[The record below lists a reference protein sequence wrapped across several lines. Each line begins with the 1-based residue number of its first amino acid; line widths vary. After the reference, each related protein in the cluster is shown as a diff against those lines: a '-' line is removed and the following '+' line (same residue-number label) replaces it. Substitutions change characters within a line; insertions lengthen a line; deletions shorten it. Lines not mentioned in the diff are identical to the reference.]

1 MYRIFTCITQEH
13 HYGLLALAV
22 TICVVGATLS
32 VLLLRRMIHGRG
44 PRMWYICALS
54 SVIGGATIWS
64 THFTAMLAY
73 DPGLDHSYDFGWT
86 VLSFGFA
93 VVGLLLTNAVLT
105 REDMRWRAPVAGI
118 LFGLTVSTM
127 HYVGMVAYNV
137 SADFIWEPER
147 IATSILLG
155 AFFGAVAYHRMLF
168 PVTRVCWLGAV
179 IGMVLAIA
187 TMHFMGMTSF
197 SMFPNPTIDIPPRKI
212 SDLEFSVIIGGVTAL
227 LFLVGFTSHSFE
239 TNLERESRGRLRH
252 AATHDH
258 LTGLP
263 NRLHLSTYLAKL
275 AVQLDDDETHNVAIL
290 SVDLDLFKPV
300 NDVYGH
306 AVGDIVLCEI
316 ARRLSDVLQKGEFL
330 ARTGGDEF
338 IAIKNGFKRKDE
350 VTAFSNRLHA
360 AIIEPI
366 NLERTLVTLGASIG
380 IANTVD
386 DGRDLY
392 ALSIKSDHA
401 LYRAKKQVD
410 AHACSFNAEIDQK
423 NQEKLL
429 LINDLRNAVKNGE
442 LELVYQLQ
450 NAINTLEPI
459 GFECLL
465 RWNHPTRGRI
475 PPNEFIPLAEET
487 GLIRDIGLWVL
498 RSACQ
503 EAVKWPRPYGVA
515 VNVAPQQLVQPSF
528 ADYVSNILNETGLP
542 AHRLELEITEASM
555 INDQSHTLQ
564 VMHELKDLGIHI
576 AMDDFGTGYSSL
588 ATLQAFPFDK
598 IKIDRSFITEVHL
611 NDQRAAIV
619 RSTLLLGAALDIP
632 ILAEGVETQQE
643 LAFLETEKCSAVQ
656 GFYFGK
662 PLSLAELRNFMK
674 SAGPISFPKAV

>member
-338 IAIKNGFKRKDE
+338 IAIKNGF
-350 VTAFSNRLHA
+350 
-360 AIIEPI
+360 
-366 NLERTLVTLGASIG
+366 
-380 IANTVD
+380 
-386 DGRDLY
+386 
-392 ALSIKSDHA
+392 IKSDHA

>member
-168 PVTRVCWLGAV
+168 PVTR
-179 IGMVLAIA
+179 
-187 TMHFMGMTSF
+187 GMTSF

-360 AIIEPI
+360 
-366 NLERTLVTLGASIG
+366 
-380 IANTVD
+380 
-386 DGRDLY
+386 
-392 ALSIKSDHA
+392 
-401 LYRAKKQVD
+401 
-410 AHACSFNAEIDQK
+410 HACSFNAEIDQK

-450 NAINTLEPI
+450 NAINTLEP
-459 GFECLL
+459 
-465 RWNHPTRGRI
+465 N
-475 PPNEFIPLAEET
+475 PPE
-487 GLIRDIGLWVL
+487 RVH
-498 RSACQ
+498 SACRRNRIN
-503 EAVKWPRPYGVA
+503 PRHRSVGLAQRMPGSREM
-515 VNVAPQQLVQPSF
+515 APPLWRGCQC
-528 ADYVSNILNETGLP
+528 
-542 AHRLELEITEASM
+542 
-555 INDQSHTLQ
+555 
-564 VMHELKDLGIHI
+564 
-576 AMDDFGTGYSSL
+576 
-588 ATLQAFPFDK
+588 
-598 IKIDRSFITEVHL
+598 
-611 NDQRAAIV
+611 
-619 RSTLLLGAALDIP
+619 GAA
-632 ILAEGVETQQE
+632 T
-643 LAFLETEKCSAVQ
+643 TRTAV
-656 GFYFGK
+656 
-662 PLSLAELRNFMK
+662 
-674 SAGPISFPKAV
+674 I